1 MATMPSASL
10 VSTNSSNLTSASN
23 MTSNEVIPNP
33 NDSSLSLAVQT
44 VEKKVRNLEKR
55 KVSINRC
62 FVCWLHNTFCRIND
76 LFVIENLRACL
87 RFLRFHLQNLYLYS
101 LKRFG
106 QWIEY
111 DSFPNRYDEKLV
123 TPTISKTLSHV

>member
-1 MATMPSASL
+1 MGIISMATMPSASL

-55 KVSINRC
+55 KGKLDGYREDNRKGKELTQDQKAAIAKYDE
-62 FVCWLHNTFCRIND
+62 VMQ
-76 LFVIENLRACL
+76 NLEFARD
-87 RFLRFHLQNLYLYS
+87 LQNQFRNFLA
-101 LKRFG
+101 
-106 QWIEY
+106 
-111 DSFPNRYDEKLV
+111 DEERQK
-123 TPTISKTLSHV
+123 KKQAKKEA